1 MTLSPTIVPNTVF
14 LPATYN
20 LNTTYVTYTYIRIY
34 KLTIRPAMGL
44 GLGCWTQQTHFSL
57 FASSVNQRLK
67 YDFILSEKDSSFSVS
82 FEVVDPKVTAV
93 LMKSSTLMD
102 HWGLI
107 RGKEI
112 FEQNISSFLAL
123 EPPADSASE

>member
-1 MTLSPTIVPNTVF
+1 M
-14 LPATYN
+14 
-20 LNTTYVTYTYIRIY
+20 
-34 KLTIRPAMGL
+34 
-44 GLGCWTQQTHFSL
+44 

-123 EPPADSASE
+123 EPPADGERWQFCVWFKPWLATDTLHPEAPHCSLEFGDPDPDNPGQVGPP

>member
-1 MTLSPTIVPNTVF
+1 M
-14 LPATYN
+14 
-20 LNTTYVTYTYIRIY
+20 
-34 KLTIRPAMGL
+34 
-44 GLGCWTQQTHFSL
+44 
-57 FASSVNQRLK
+57 

-112 FEQNISSFLAL
+112 FEKNISSFFAL